1 VRTNVRVRV
10 SGDTV
15 RVRVSGD
22 TVRVINIVRV
32 RVSDDTVRV
41 IDVTLIH
48 NLTLTLILTLTIQKR
63 RIAILDGRI
72 LIQKDKDVST

>member
-1 VRTNVRVRV
+1 VRTNLRVRVSGDTVRVRVRV

-15 RVRVSGD
+15 RVRV
-22 TVRVINIVRV
+22 
-32 RVSDDTVRV
+32 RVSGDTVRV
-41 IDVTLIH
+41 IDVTLIL

>member
-15 RVRVSGD
+15 RVRV
-22 TVRVINIVRV
+22 RV
-32 RVSDDTVRV
+32 RVSGDTVRV
-41 IDVTLIH
+41 IDVTLIL
-48 NLTLTLILTLTIQKR
+48 NLTLTLTLILTLTIQKR